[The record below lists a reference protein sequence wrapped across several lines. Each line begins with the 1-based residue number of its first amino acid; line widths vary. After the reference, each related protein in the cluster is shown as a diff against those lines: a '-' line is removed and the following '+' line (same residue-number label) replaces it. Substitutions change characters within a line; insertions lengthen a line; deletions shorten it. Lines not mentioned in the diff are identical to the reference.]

1 VTPVPQQRRDGGDHV
16 SPGGSDFWRPSGP
29 CTLRLGRVL
38 GGIAEEALAA
48 PGRHGHLAPTPA
60 VAALEMG
67 AKQCGLLVAALF
79 A

>member
-1 VTPVPQQRRDGGDHV
+1 
-16 SPGGSDFWRPSGP
+16 
-29 CTLRLGRVL
+29 VL